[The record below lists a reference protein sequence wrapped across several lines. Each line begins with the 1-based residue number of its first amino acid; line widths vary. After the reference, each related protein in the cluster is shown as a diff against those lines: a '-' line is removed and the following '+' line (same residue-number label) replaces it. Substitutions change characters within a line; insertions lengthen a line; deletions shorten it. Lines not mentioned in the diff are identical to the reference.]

1 MDGLKAQIAKFN
13 EEKAKAIPQDILK
26 TMERAMLD
34 LKESGVGRKSLKKG
48 DRAPEFTLPDHNG
61 MEKNFSYSPDTPPLV
76 LSFYR
81 GGW

>member
-13 EEKAKAIPQDILK
+13 EEKAKAIPQDILE
-26 TMERAMLD
+26 TMEGALLKM
-34 LKESGVGRKSLKKG
+34 KESGVGRKSLKKG
-48 DRAPEFTLPDHNG
+48 DRAPEFTLPNHNG
-61 MEKNFSYSPDTPPLV
+61 LKRNFTYSPYESPLV

>member
-13 EEKAKAIPQDILK
+13 EEKAKAIPQDILE
-26 TMERAMLD
+26 TMERSVRD
-34 LKESGVGRKSLKKG
+34 LKESGAGNKSLKKG

-61 MEKNFSYSPDTPPLV
+61 MERTVTYSPDNSPIV
-76 LSFYR
+76 LNFYR